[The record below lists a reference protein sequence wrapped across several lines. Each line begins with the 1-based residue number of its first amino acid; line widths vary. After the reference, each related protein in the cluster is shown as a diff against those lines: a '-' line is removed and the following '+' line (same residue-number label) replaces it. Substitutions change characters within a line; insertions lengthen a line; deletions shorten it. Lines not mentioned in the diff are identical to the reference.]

1 MKRKMDRIEQN
12 AKFEIFGWASFLG
25 IASSGLFLEST
36 MILII
41 LIKDGSN
48 LIQTNV
54 ENRVANLKF
63 RFFNSFPLV
72 KYYTLKK

>member
-1 MKRKMDRIEQN
+1 MKRKIDRIEQN
-12 AKFEIFGWASFLG
+12 AKFEIFGRASFLD
-25 IASSGLFLEST
+25 IASSSLFLEST

-48 LIQTNV
+48 LNQIGV

>member
-1 MKRKMDRIEQN
+1 MKRKIDRIEQN
-12 AKFEIFGWASFLG
+12 AKFEIFGRASFLD
-25 IASSGLFLEST
+25 IAKSWLFLEST

-48 LIQTNV
+48 LNQISV
-54 ENRVANLKF
+54 ENRVANLNF